1 MNSRENEQTFH
12 RRPVEPVIVAVKI
25 DRALSDIEAQI
36 GNLRRHRINMRLV
49 RAQLAVMEAKWTH

>member
-1 MNSRENEQTFH
+1 
-12 RRPVEPVIVAVKI
+12 VIVAVKI